1 MRLFSVLIAAMAA
14 TIPAVAQADV
24 PHRSREPDAA
34 YRGVRQGDILP
45 LSVIRDRVRIPGATF
60 IGADLIGGTRY
71 RLRFMRGMDVIFVD
85 VDARTGRVLWTSA
98 G

>member
-1 MRLFSVLIAAMAA
+1 MRLFSVMIAAMAA

-34 YRGVRQGDILP
+34 YRGVR
-45 LSVIRDRVRIPGATF
+45 
-60 IGADLIGGTRY
+60 Y